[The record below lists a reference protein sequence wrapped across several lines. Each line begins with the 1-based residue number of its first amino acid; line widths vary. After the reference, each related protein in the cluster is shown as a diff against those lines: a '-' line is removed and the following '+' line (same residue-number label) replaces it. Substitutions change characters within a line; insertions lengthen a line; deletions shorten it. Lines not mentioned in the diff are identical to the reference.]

1 MITDHALLLL
11 PVAVLWPLILAALC
25 LLPRVRPR
33 MIAALPFAPLPALAA
48 AITAP
53 RDTMVALPWLLL
65 DSGLRLDQTSAVF
78 LGGAAVLWFLAGL
91 YAARYMFDDR
101 RAAGFALFWNLVLAG
116 NVGVFLA
123 ADAASFYVSFALVS
137 LMAYPLVIHN
147 RKPASLRAGAIYI
160 ALAVIGEVALF
171 AALVM
176 GSNAAGGS
184 ILIAD
189 IQAVL
194 TAPGGDPLILYLLI
208 AGFGIKAG
216 LMPLHV
222 WLPVAHPA
230 APVPA
235 SAVLSGAIVKA
246 GIFGFAAFLPWGT
259 AWPVGGTSLALLG
272 FAGLFAAAFL
282 GVAQNNAKTVLAYST
297 VSQMGLVMGVSGLA
311 LAAGLPGEAVLP
323 AVTLYALHH
332 GLTKGALFLGVGL
345 ARTWGGSS
353 RWLLLVL
360 MGLLSLSLA
369 GLPLTAGAL
378 AKAALKAPA
387 GVIGAALIG
396 LSALT
401 SGLVLA
407 RVVFTLP
414 APEQGRRPPAL
425 MLIAAV
431 ALAAA
436 ALSAPWLLH
445 MEIAAAIYGSPGDL
459 LTAVAEGWPLGL
471 ALVLAA
477 TAAATGLRPPQLP
490 EGDLLFPLR
499 WLVLRVTGI
508 LQAAVATLSDT
519 APNVDTSQPRA
530 SARNLEKIEAMF
542 SNSAAIAV
550 TFAVISAALLFALQ

>member
-1 MITDHALLLL
+1 MIADHAALLL
-11 PVAVLWPLILAALC
+11 PAAAFWPLILAAFC
-25 LLPRVRPR
+25 LLPRLGPR
-33 MIAALPFAPLPALAA
+33 MIAALPLAPLPALAA
-48 AITAP
+48 AIAAP
-53 RDTMVALPWLLL
+53 RDTEAALPWMLL
-65 DSGLRLDQTSAVF
+65 DSGLRLDETSAVF
-78 LGGAAVLWFLAGL
+78 LGGAAVLWFWAGL
-91 YAARYMFDDR
+91 YAARYMIADR

-116 NVGVFLA
+116 NIGVFLA
-123 ADAASFYVSFALVS
+123 ADAASFYVAFALVS
-137 LMAYPLVIHN
+137 LMAYPLVIHD
-147 RKPASLRAGAIYI
+147 RKSASLRAGAVYI

-189 IQAVL
+189 IRAAL
-194 TAPGGDPLILYLLI
+194 AAPGGDPLILWLLI

-246 GIFGFAAFLPWGT
+246 GLFGFAAFLPWGT

-272 FAGLFAAAFL
+272 FSGLFAAAL
-282 GVAQNNAKTVLAYST
+282 VGIAQSNAKTVLAYST

-323 AVTLYALHH
+323 AVALYALHH

-345 ARTWGGSS
+345 AGTWGGSS
-353 RWLLLVL
+353 RRLLVVL

-387 GVIGAALIG
+387 GVAGAALIG

-407 RVVFTLP
+407 RVLFTLP
-414 APEQGRRPPAL
+414 APEQARRPPAP
-425 MLIAAV
+425 MLVAVV

-445 MEIAAAIYGSPGDL
+445 MEIAATIYGSPGDL
-459 LTAVAEGWPLGL
+459 LQAVAEAWPLGL

-477 TAAATGLRPPQLP
+477 TAAAIGLRLPQLP

-499 WLVLRVTGI
+499 WLVLRAAAVFR
-508 LQAAVATLSDT
+508 AAVAASSEAT
-519 APNVDTSQPRA
+519 PNVEASRPRA
-530 SARNLEKIEAMF
+530 AAGNLEKIEAMF
-542 SNSAAIAV
+542 GNSAAIAV
-550 TFAVISAALLFALQ
+550 TFAVISGALLFALR